1 MNAIKN
7 RKKESESNDQR
18 KGEDLSENKGRL
30 DMELNTKMI
39 GHCKLDCTEG
49 LDYCCICC
57 PKKEECKTQCGDL
70 DKYEYTEN
78 CPDYSGIKVIE

>member
-1 MNAIKN
+1 
-7 RKKESESNDQR
+7 
-18 KGEDLSENKGRL
+18 
-30 DMELNTKMI
+30 MI

-78 CPDYSGIKVIE
+78 CPDYLGTKVIE

>member
-1 MNAIKN
+1 METIL
-7 RKKESESNDQR
+7 E
-18 KGEDLSENKGRL
+18 GETFQENKGRL

-39 GHCKLDCTEG
+39 GHCKLGAQKVWT
-49 LDYCCICC
+49 ICHILS
-57 PKKEECKTQCGDL
+57 KEDVKHNVTM